1 MTLNEALILS
11 YVKRGIG
18 YGYNI
23 LNHVRKSRSDEW
35 VDFSRAGLYKTLD
48 KLEKSGHVVKTFQQS
63 GGRPPKKVYN
73 ITESGEEALADF
85 LDNGFNFDFLTK
97 NDLDAYLVTAVAASP
112 VSSFLA
118 GKVHRRAEAVRKHI
132 FELENDWPEDKDQY
146 PFIVYALYKRRKEL
160 LEHELE
166 WLTWLENLLKSTE
179 GDILNLTWDQATQ

>member
-1 MTLNEALILS
+1 
-11 YVKRGIG
+11 
-18 YGYNI
+18 
-23 LNHVRKSRSDEW
+23 
-35 VDFSRAGLYKTLD
+35 
-48 KLEKSGHVVKTFQQS
+48 
-63 GGRPPKKVYN
+63 
-73 ITESGEEALADF
+73 
-85 LDNGFNFDFLTK
+85 
-97 NDLDAYLVTAVAASP
+97 VTAVAASP